1 MHVDVNHVNLDKS
14 QKSHLVEGT
23 EKGKNVQ
30 PSKDEKGKSI
40 QPSKEEILRPIEKR
54 HSIPNKC
61 T

>member
-1 MHVDVNHVNLDKS
+1 MDKS
-14 QKSHLVEGT
+14 QHPQIVEGT

-40 QPSKEEILRPIEKR
+40 QTYGDQLKNDIQYPINAQNLWVLM
-54 HSIPNKC
+54 PV